1 MASFPCGQDF
11 ASVVTHHSLLGQWS
25 MSSCIST
32 RQGNLEPAFSW
43 TSHHVLFSFANFDLY
58 PLAIINYKNESFFF
72 FFFSPASHLSWTR
85 LQGVGPWKF
94 SQPLEFSRGIPQ
106 HARPFTKSLSKN
118 STRHQS
124 STKKIA
130 ALLLF
135 PFILFSYVYTY
146 SYIKELWIL
155 SRRHWIIQ
163 TKKWD
168 VNHYLLDFLGRTPF
182 RDVTKKAHPETV
194 FCKL

>member
-43 TSHHVLFSFANFDLY
+43 MSHHVLFSFANFDLY

-72 FFFSPASHLSWTR
+72 LSPASHLSWTR

-130 ALLLF
+130 AYCYFHLF
-135 PFILFSYVYTY
+135 YSAMFTHIL
-146 SYIKELWIL
+146 I
-155 SRRHWIIQ
+155 
-163 TKKWD
+163 
-168 VNHYLLDFLGRTPF
+168 
-182 RDVTKKAHPETV
+182 
-194 FCKL
+194 